1 MGYNWQWDIALEWIP
16 WVLVGIGNTILL
28 AITSMVTGL
37 ALGVMVAMARISGP
51 MWLRRLTLV
60 YTEFF
65 RNTPLLV
72 QLVWVFYA
80 IPIITGNIT
89 PAAFLAA
96 WVALSLNLGAFLGEV
111 LRAGVAAVDK
121 GQWDAGRA
129 LGMSQSQVYR
139 RIVLPIATIY
149 VIPPIATFWVS
160 TFRETSLAS
169 VISVTELFFRA
180 RWAATITFQFLEL
193 YIIVGVIYFVAT
205 YPQAR
210 AVDFI
215 HRRVRLD

>member
-16 WVLVGIGNTILL
+16 WVLVGISNTILL

-65 RNTPLLV
+65 RNTPLLI

-193 YIIVGVIYFVAT
+193 YIIVGVIYFLTT

>member
-16 WVLVGIGNTILL
+16 WLLVGIGNTILL

-37 ALGVMVAMARISGP
+37 ALGVIVAMARISGP
-51 MWLRRLTLV
+51 AWLRRLTMV

-65 RNTPLLV
+65 RNTPLLI

-111 LRAGVAAVDK
+111 VRAGVTAVGK

-149 VIPPIATFWVS
+149 VIPPIATYWVS
-160 TFRETSLAS
+160 LFRDTSLAS
-169 VISVTELFFRA
+169 VISVSELFFRA

-193 YIIVGVIYFVAT
+193 YIMVGVIYFLAT

-210 AVDFI
+210 LADFI
-215 HRRVRLD
+215 HRRVRLE